1 MNHYNLAKTL
11 DFLQKSLPETLLPFD
26 LPQIADLCNC
36 GELTPIVYYSRFLDT
51 IIACEYDHPQFINA
65 YEFKGYLTDIQL
77 NELVY
82 ECSNAKDESI
92 NQLSKLLY
100 NADIHEIMEVHYPVD
115 NDKKLHI
122 GDRVALFY
130 YKQRYDEDYQK
141 NTSDQKESD
150 ALMVTP
156 SMIRFAAN
164 NVKDYIASKQT
175 AEQNT
180 PEQQLIA
187 ELEREIADIK
197 KQLEQARAKLANK
210 PADDLKDIPHQTY
223 KTLDKVMYAMAKITN
238 LDNSKPYSQNTPS
251 LNAAITTILQNA
263 GLPLEYEAV
272 GKWLS
277 RINDIKPLK

>member
-11 DFLQKSLPETLLPFD
+11 EFLQKSLPETLLPFD
-26 LPQIADLCNC
+26 LPQLADLCNC
-36 GELTPIVYYSRFLDT
+36 GELTPMVYYSRFLDT
-51 IIACEYDHPQFINA
+51 IIVCEYDHPQFINA

-115 NDKKLHI
+115 NVDNDKKLHI

-130 YKQRYDEDYQK
+130 YKQRYDDDYQR

-150 ALMVTP
+150 ALIVTP

-175 AEQNT
+175 ASLNT
-180 PEQQLIA
+180 PEHQ
-187 ELEREIADIK
+187 IADLTEQLRDTEAENKELRK
-197 KQLEQARAKLANK
+197 KIDKLSECKQEEGQGDSLLILGAVMSCIEDVVKKNYTQ
-210 PADDLKDIPHQTY
+210 DLLVQSITKKYGNISGISES
-223 KTLDKVMYAMAKITN
+223 TLKKKFPESRSYLN
-238 LDNSKPYSQNTPS
+238 QRLTP
-251 LNAAITTILQNA
+251 
-263 GLPLEYEAV
+263 
-272 GKWLS
+272 K
-277 RINDIKPLK
+277 